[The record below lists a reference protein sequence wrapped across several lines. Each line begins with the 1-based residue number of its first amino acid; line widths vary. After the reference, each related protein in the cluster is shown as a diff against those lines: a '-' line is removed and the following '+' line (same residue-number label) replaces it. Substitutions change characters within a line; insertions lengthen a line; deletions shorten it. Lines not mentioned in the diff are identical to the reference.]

1 MNRVK
6 DMKGEV
12 ISHEDTEY
20 KMWGQI
26 IWDFGY
32 IRRMVTLILSQIGK
46 YRTVLS
52 KMTLSNLHIFSR

>member
-12 ISHEDTEY
+12 TSYEDTEY

-32 IRRMVTLILSQIGK
+32 IRRMVNLILSQIGK
-46 YRTVLS
+46 YCTVLS